1 MAGAKGPNDNDSDFL
16 IPDDDDDEQQDD
28 NGLPTSKKSNVI
40 PNFRGKVP
48 EPELP
53 DSKGPI
59 QVPILSSL
67 LFPFQLHFTLRIVR
81 RSPFR
86 SPKQCKTKN
95 SPRITMTVCGNL
107 ISYWHQTHRIEVLA
121 LRVRR

>member
-67 LFPFQLHFTLRIVR
+67 LFPFQLHSTLRIVR

-86 SPKQCKTKN
+86 PPEAMQDEELAADYNGC
-95 SPRITMTVCGNL
+95 MWE
-107 ISYWHQTHRIEVLA
+107 SYKPLA
-121 LRVRR
+121 TDA